1 MKTGLT
7 SVSFRKLSAEEVIEI
22 AAKAGVDGI
31 EWGSDVHV
39 PATNTEYAKEI
50 AEKTREKDLK

>member
-7 SVSFRKLSAEEVIEI
+7 SVSFRKLSVDEVI
-22 AAKAGVDGI
+22 ALAKKAGVDGI

-39 PATNTEYAKEI
+39 PPNDIEYVKEV
-50 AEKTREKDLK
+50 ADKKGGS